1 MPQRII
7 IVRHGQTAENKKR
20 VLQGHLD
27 TVLDEDGK
35 KQAHE
40 AAELLKGEVIDAFFS
55 SDLRR
60 AYHTAKT
67 VISKHNG
74 KKIYITRLLREKYF
88 GKFQGM
94 TFKEIGDYLPKFG
107 EQGNFSFRGKEK
119 EFGVE
124 TDEEVK
130 GRIREFKKIL
140 SSHKG
145 KTVAIFSHG
154 GTIRRMLEV
163 FGIQSSVIEKMY
175 VHNAAP
181 MVLIKKGE
189 TYVLES

>member
-1 MPQRII
+1 MPQKII
-7 IVRHGQTAENKKR
+7 IIRHGQTAENKKR

-35 KQAHE
+35 KQALE

-60 AYHTAKT
+60 AYHTAKA

-74 KKIYITRLLREKYF
+74 KKIYTTRLLREKYF

-130 GRIREFKKIL
+130 GRIREFKKFFL
-140 SSHKG
+140 
-145 KTVAIFSHG
+145 
-154 GTIRRMLEV
+154 
-163 FGIQSSVIEKMY
+163 
-175 VHNAAP
+175 
-181 MVLIKKGE
+181 LIKEKRLPYFHTE
-189 TYVLES
+189 EQFAVCLKCLEYHLL